1 MPDDPTVDELTDA
14 PFEGAAMADAAQAA
28 TAEAPPAWTELEAS
42 DLPPPGKPAYAQ
54 PFTATEWLIAVLIAA
69 VQFIAIL
76 EFMIL
81 MPLGPDLAQA
91 LHVDPSKLGLVG
103 GSYTAAAAISGLIA
117 ALFLD
122 RFDRRPAL
130 AISMTGLVLATA
142 AGAMAWDLHSL
153 MAARMLA
160 GIFGGPAGAV
170 GLAIIADYF
179 APAVRGRAM
188 GAVMGGFTLASVAGV
203 PLGLK
208 LAEWGG
214 WRLPLYG
221 ISALGLVVIFLV
233 AWRMPPIRAHLAQ
246 PRRPALPQLLGLLQ
260 RKPVVYSLLAVGL
273 AMCGAFAL
281 IPHISAYLQFNHG
294 YPRNQLGLLYLI
306 GGIVSFGIMQLAGRL
321 SDKYGSARVVAGG
334 TAILGI
340 SLLAGFIFGHFF
352 LPIIV
357 VFVLFMSAQGIRNVA
372 VNALTSRVPAPHE
385 RASFQS
391 AQSAVQNL
399 AAALG
404 GGLSTLLLRE
414 VPQTHQLRGIPLV
427 ALLALVMSIATPI
440 LLRSVQRMV
449 REEERTR
456 AAEATIY

>member
-1 MPDDPTVDELTDA
+1 MTDPLINGQREFPA
-14 PFEGAAMADAAQAA
+14 EAMADAAQAA
-28 TAEAPPAWTELEAS
+28 SAEAPPAWVDAQDDSQLAA
-42 DLPPPGKPAYAQ
+42 DPPAYAV
-54 PFTATEWLIAVLIAA
+54 PFTSTEWLIAILIAA
-69 VQFIAIL
+69 VQFISIL

-81 MPLGPDLAQA
+81 MPLGPDLAKA
-91 LHVDPSKLGLVG
+91 LEIDQSKLGLLG

-130 AISMTGLVLATA
+130 AVSMTGLVLATA
-142 AGAMAWDLHSL
+142 AGALAWDLHSL

-179 APAVRGRAM
+179 APTVRGRAM

-208 LAEWGG
+208 LAEWGS
-214 WRLPLYG
+214 WRTPLYAISVLG
-221 ISALGLVVIFLV
+221 IAVVILV
-233 AWRMPPIRAHLAQ
+233 AWRMPPIRAHLAL
-246 PRRPALPQLLGLLQ
+246 PRRPALPQLLGLLR
-260 RKPVVYSLLAVGL
+260 RKPVVFSLLAVGC
-273 AMCGAFAL
+273 AMAGVFAL
-281 IPHISAYLQFNHG
+281 IPNISAYLQFNHA
-294 YPRNQLGLLYLI
+294 YPRNQLGVLYLV
-306 GGIVSFGIMQLAGRL
+306 GGLVSFAIMQLAGRM
-321 SDKYGSARVVAGG
+321 SDKYGPARVVAGG
-334 TAILGI
+334 TGILAI
-340 SLLAGFIFGHFF
+340 SLLAGFVFGDFY

-372 VNALTSRVPAPHE
+372 VNALTSRVPEAHE

-399 AAALG
+399 AAAVG

-427 ALLALVMSIATPI
+427 ALLALVMSLATPI

-449 REEERTR
+449 KAEELARGLP
-456 AAEATIY
+456 TI